1 MKRGSFLYPV
11 LAIAAAMG
19 VGEACGQ
26 AETPAASGGTCEQ
39 ASDCQEGYVCI
50 TQPDG
55 TRQCSNDLSSIQ
67 LTEEAGMDAGEMM
80 MAMDGAA
87 PPQGDGAAPPQESG
101 TTPPPDSGSPPKD
114 SGSPPKDTG
123 SPPVDTGS
131 PPVDTG
137 SPPQEAG
144 E

>member
-1 MKRGSFLYPV
+1 
-11 LAIAAAMG
+11 MG

-55 TRQCSNDLSSIQ
+55 TRQCSNDLTSIQ
-67 LTEEAGMDAGEMM
+67 LTEEGGTDGAEMM
-80 MAMDGAA
+80 EMEGAA
-87 PPQGDGAAPPQESG
+87 PQGDGAAPPQEG
-101 TTPPPDSGSPPKD
+101 GAPPPDSGSPPVD

-123 SPPVDTGS
+123 SPPVYTGS